1 MSSQLR
7 QKTSGKEVNFM
18 YEKPKIVAVQKAT
31 DAIQGMDKTQ
41 GTVDILN
48 HNSPFPSVAAY
59 SSDE

>member
-1 MSSQLR
+1 
-7 QKTSGKEVNFM
+7 M

-31 DAIQGMDKTQ
+31 EAIQGMSKTQ
-41 GTVDILN
+41 GTVDIVD